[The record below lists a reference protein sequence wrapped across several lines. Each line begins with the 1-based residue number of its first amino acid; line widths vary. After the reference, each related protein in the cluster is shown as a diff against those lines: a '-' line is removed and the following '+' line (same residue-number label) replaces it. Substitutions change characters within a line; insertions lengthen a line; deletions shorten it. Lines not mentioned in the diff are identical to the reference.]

1 MPKVTSTRTQY
12 YQNGFVCRNL
22 KTCSITKSPMSFFK
36 QNFVWCEVKANSAS
50 LLYFHINSTKIKSK
64 IPYALTGHSKIP
76 YLTELSL
83 LFWKWKI
90 FLCFGILYIIW
101 IKSSPAFQEQEGC
114 DNNKKITQRKVTLQ
128 LSPQIWFR
136 LFYRGVKGR
145 LLFFLKSANQNMHAW
160 VKSDPQG

>member
-22 KTCSITKSPMSFFK
+22 KTCSITKSPMSFVK
-36 QNFVWCEVKANSAS
+36 RDFVWCEVKANSAS

-83 LFWKWKI
+83 LLFI
-90 FLCFGILYIIW
+90 TRHFESERYFCVLAYCILFELRVVQLF
-101 IKSSPAFQEQEGC
+101 K
-114 DNNKKITQRKVTLQ
+114 NRKGVTTT
-128 LSPQIWFR
+128 R
-136 LFYRGVKGR
+136 R
-145 LLFFLKSANQNMHAW
+145 LLRGK
-160 VKSDPQG
+160 